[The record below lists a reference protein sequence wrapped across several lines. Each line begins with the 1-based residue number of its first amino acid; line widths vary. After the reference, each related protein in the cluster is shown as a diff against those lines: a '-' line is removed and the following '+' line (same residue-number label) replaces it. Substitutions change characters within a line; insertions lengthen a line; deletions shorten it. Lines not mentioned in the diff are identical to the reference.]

1 MISMEKPVQLQGVD
15 VRVGRGDG
23 LVSRRRRGGGGQER
37 PAREARVGLRTLP
50 VLGCSS

>member
-1 MISMEKPVQLQGVD
+1 MEKPVQLQGVD

-23 LVSRRRRGGGGQER
+23 LVRRRRRGGGQER

>member
-23 LVSRRRRGGGGQER
+23 LVSRRRHGGGQER

-50 VLGCSS
+50 VLGCFS

>member
-23 LVSRRRRGGGGQER
+23 LVRRRRRGGGQER